1 VFTSAIAY
9 GIIAL
14 SKPKENKMK
23 TLEIVVK
30 NITQAKAVAQE
41 YKVEITSEKQIS
53 EKYYI
58 VLEGTSDALIDFVD
72 EFFLN
77 SSVRPYYINEILE
90 S

>member
-1 VFTSAIAY
+1 
-9 GIIAL
+9 
-14 SKPKENKMK
+14 MK

-30 NITQAKAVAQE
+30 NIAQAKAVAQE
-41 YKVEITSEKQIS
+41 YKVEIISEKQIS
-53 EKYYI
+53 EKHYI
-58 VLEGTSDALIDFVD
+58 ILEGTSDALIDFVD

>member
-1 VFTSAIAY
+1 
-9 GIIAL
+9 
-14 SKPKENKMK
+14 MK
-23 TLEIVVK
+23 TLQIVVK
-30 NITQAKAVAQE
+30 NIAQAKAVAQE

>member
-1 VFTSAIAY
+1 
-9 GIIAL
+9 
-14 SKPKENKMK
+14 MK

-30 NITQAKAVAQE
+30 NIAQAKAVAQE

-77 SSVRPYYINEILE
+77 SPVRPYYINEILE

>member
-1 VFTSAIAY
+1 
-9 GIIAL
+9 
-14 SKPKENKMK
+14 MK

-30 NITQAKAVAQE
+30 NIAQAKAVAQE

>member
-1 VFTSAIAY
+1 MFTSAIAY

-30 NITQAKAVAQE
+30 NIAQAKAVAQE

>member
-1 VFTSAIAY
+1 
-9 GIIAL
+9 
-14 SKPKENKMK
+14 MK

-30 NITQAKAVAQE
+30 NIAQAKAVAQE

-58 VLEGTSDALIDFVD
+58 VLEGASDALIDFVD

>member
-1 VFTSAIAY
+1 
-9 GIIAL
+9 
-14 SKPKENKMK
+14 MK

-30 NITQAKAVAQE
+30 NIAQAKAVAQE
-41 YKVEITSEKQIS
+41 YKVELTSEKQIS

>member
-1 VFTSAIAY
+1 
-9 GIIAL
+9 
-14 SKPKENKMK
+14 MK

-30 NITQAKAVAQE
+30 NIAQAKAVAQE
-41 YKVEITSEKQIS
+41 DKVEITSEKQIS

>member
-1 VFTSAIAY
+1 
-9 GIIAL
+9 
-14 SKPKENKMK
+14 MK
-23 TLEIVVK
+23 TLQIVVK
-30 NITQAKAVAQE
+30 NIAQAKAVAQE
-41 YKVEITSEKQIS
+41 YRVEITSEKQIS

>member
-1 VFTSAIAY
+1 
-9 GIIAL
+9 
-14 SKPKENKMK
+14 MK

-30 NITQAKAVAQE
+30 NIAQAKAVAQE
-41 YKVEITSEKQIS
+41 YKVEITSEKKIS
-53 EKYYI
+53 EKHYI

-90 S
+90 LV

>member
-1 VFTSAIAY
+1 
-9 GIIAL
+9 
-14 SKPKENKMK
+14 MK

-30 NITQAKAVAQE
+30 NIAQAKAVAQE

-90 S
+90 LV

>member
-1 VFTSAIAY
+1 
-9 GIIAL
+9 
-14 SKPKENKMK
+14 MK

-30 NITQAKAVAQE
+30 NIAQAKAVAQE

-72 EFFLN
+72 ECFLN